1 MKRSTKVFLGYGF
14 VFKKTSDKDRVNLS
28 IGFFKKSKPKDINT
42 FSLTWVK
49 DLTSKPKE
57 IEIK

>member
-1 MKRSTKVFLGYGF
+1 MKQFSKTVLGYGF

-28 IGFFKKSKPKDINT
+28 IGFFKKSKPKDIKT

-57 IEIK
+57 I